1 MLYFYHYMEKYI
13 VDCNLLE
20 LTLDLQVCC
29 FSDLVDSQWI
39 VCYICNLNAYL
50 QYVFNVMQFSVRHE
64 SFGTTKQKSERTLCL
79 WGLVIR

>member
-1 MLYFYHYMEKYI
+1 MEKYI

>member
-1 MLYFYHYMEKYI
+1 MEKYI

-64 SFGTTKQKSERTLCL
+64 SFGTTK
-79 WGLVIR
+79 